1 MNTMYR
7 LPLGAGWPTTLAVTL
22 ALFMSST
29 ARAMCEND
37 MQCKGDRIC
46 DTGRC
51 VSPNNRQS
59 DRHGKALKQ
68 PAHGNHKERPAGK
81 IWNIAASIG
90 VRPGAA
96 AKQHSWCATPGT
108 DEVCN
113 NGHSFDSSTGWMRIQ
128 SQLLLEIDG
137 SVVAWRWAKLGFIGR
152 FAPTLVSNFAGASGE
167 ADFGT
172 YRSLALKLGA
182 QTDVGGRFSIEPFLA
197 VGSYWISGG
206 PAADNY
212 HSAERALCRDLNSDE
227 ITCVHREGDKSGGI
241 ASLGVAAVINQLM
254 VPIRVAV
261 SASAHSRVAI
271 GETVIPTINW
281 EFEEHLFADWSTFE
295 LAVGVQF

>member
-81 IWNIAASIG
+81 IWNIAASII
-90 VRPGAA
+90 
-96 AKQHSWCATPGT
+96 SI
-108 DEVCN
+108 N
-113 NGHSFDSSTGWMRIQ
+113 
-128 SQLLLEIDG
+128 
-137 SVVAWRWAKLGFIGR
+137 FIGIIPVMV
-152 FAPTLVSNFAGASGE
+152 F
-167 ADFGT
+167 
-172 YRSLALKLGA
+172 LG
-182 QTDVGGRFSIEPFLA
+182 P
-197 VGSYWISGG
+197 
-206 PAADNY
+206 
-212 HSAERALCRDLNSDE
+212 
-227 ITCVHREGDKSGGI
+227 
-241 ASLGVAAVINQLM
+241 
-254 VPIRVAV
+254 
-261 SASAHSRVAI
+261 
-271 GETVIPTINW
+271 
-281 EFEEHLFADWSTFE
+281 
-295 LAVGVQF
+295 